1 MYIVKATQGIETIS
15 LPSTYEL
22 TFSSLFL
29 QIKQFLND
37 KVLQICLNP
46 ENIYVIL

>member
-15 LPSTYEL
+15 LPSTYED
-22 TFSSLFL
+22 FSSLFL
-29 QIKQFLND
+29 QIKQFLFD

-46 ENIYVIL
+46 ENI